1 VNSSFVFIVSALAL
15 TALVVLILMWSL
27 LRTRGAKTPNLAQA
41 NQQVYRQQL
50 KDLEKEHAQ
59 GGLSQ
64 ADFELAR
71 NELLGRMLEDTAQAD
86 APDTIKPP
94 RTLVSAMVLAVFLPV
109 AAMSTYMWLGDVE
122 GLNPSVAAAEEK
134 DKHPDLEAMAA
145 SLAHKLESD
154 SGNAQ
159 RWVMLG
165 RTYRALSQY
174 DKALPAYQKA
184 LTLGADDD
192 IALERAEVLAQH
204 NGGDFK
210 GEPWAVIRQVLAK
223 NARHFSGLLLAGSA
237 SYAQADFKNAIR
249 YWQQARDQLDEG
261 DEEIQGIE
269 IALNKAREKAGEP
282 MVASKPVLA
291 SPPSPHLASS
301 ASSASS
307 AASSGTS
314 GTSKTTSVGAGVSG
328 RVSVDPALKASIS
341 PADVVFVYA
350 TPSDGQ
356 KMPLAI
362 LRKTA
367 ADLPF
372 DFVLDDSTAM
382 SPERKLSSQVQ
393 VVLKVRISKTGEA
406 MTRPGDW
413 IGMID
418 SVPVGAHN
426 LRLVVN
432 RQAP

>member
-15 TALVVLILMWSL
+15 TAVVVLILMWSL
-27 LRTRGAKTPNLAQA
+27 LRTQGSPQPNLAQA

-59 GGLSQ
+59 GGLSP
-64 ADFELAR
+64 ADFDSAR
-71 NELLGRMLEDTAQAD
+71 TELLGRMLEDTAQTD
-86 APDTIKPP
+86 APDAIKPP

-109 AAMSTYMWLGDVE
+109 AAMSTYMWLGEVE
-122 GLNPSVAAAEEK
+122 GLNPAVASAEEK
-134 DKHPDLEAMAA
+134 DKHPDLEAMAT

-165 RTYRALSQY
+165 RTYRALNQY

-184 LTLGADDD
+184 LSLGADDD

-204 NGGDFK
+204 NGGEFK

-237 SYAQADFKNAIR
+237 SYAQGDYKSAIR
-249 YWQQARDQLDEG
+249 YWQQARDQLEEG

-269 IALNKAREKAGEP
+269 IALNKARDKAGEP
-282 MVASKPVLA
+282 VVASKSVLA
-291 SPPSPHLASS
+291 STASPQTASS
-301 ASSASS
+301 SS
-307 AASSGTS
+307 AAAASVAAGT
-314 GTSKTTSVGAGVSG
+314 GVAG
-328 RVSVDPALKASIS
+328 RVSVDPALKASMS
-341 PADVVFVYA
+341 PSDVVFVYA
-350 TPSDGQ
+350 TPTDGQ

-382 SPERKLSSQVQ
+382 SPDRKLSSQAQ

-406 MTRPGDW
+406 MTRAGDW
-413 IGMID
+413 IGVID
-418 SVPVGAHN
+418 AVSVGARN
-426 LRLVVN
+426 VRLVVN

>member
-1 VNSSFVFIVSALAL
+1 MNSSFVFIVSALAL
-15 TALVVLILMWSL
+15 TAVVVLVLMWSL
-27 LRTRGAKTPNLAQA
+27 LRTRGTTQPNLVQA

-59 GGLSQ
+59 GGLSPV
-64 ADFELAR
+64 DFEFAR
-71 NELLGRMLEDTAQAD
+71 AELLGRMLEDTAQAD
-86 APDTIKPP
+86 APDAIKPP

-109 AAMSTYMWLGDVE
+109 AAMSTYMWLGEAE
-122 GLNPSVAAAEEK
+122 GLNPAVASAEDK

-165 RTYRALSQY
+165 RTYRALNQY

-237 SYAQADFKNAIR
+237 SYAQGDYKTAIR
-249 YWQQARDQLDEG
+249 YWQQARDQLEEG

-282 MVASKPVLA
+282 MVASRPVIA
-291 SPPSPHLASS
+291 SPASPHVASS
-301 ASSASS
+301 K
-307 AASSGTS
+307 AAPAAA
-314 GTSKTTSVGAGVSG
+314 VAAGAGVAG
-328 RVSVDPALKASIS
+328 RVSVDPALNASIS
-341 PADVVFVYA
+341 PSDVVFVYA

-362 LRKTA
+362 LRKMA

-382 SPERKLSSQVQ
+382 SPDRKLSSQAQ

-406 MTRPGDW
+406 MTRAGDW
-413 IGMID
+413 IGVID
-418 SVPVGAHN
+418 SVAVGARN
-426 LRLVVN
+426 VRLVVN

>member
-1 VNSSFVFIVSALAL
+1 MNSNFVFIVSALAL
-15 TALVVLILMWSL
+15 TAVVVLVLMWSL
-27 LRTRGAKTPNLAQA
+27 LRTRGNTQPNLAQA

-59 GGLSQ
+59 GGLSP

-71 NELLGRMLEDTAQAD
+71 TELLGRLLEDTAQAD
-86 APDTIKPP
+86 APDAIKPP

-109 AAMSTYMWLGDVE
+109 AAMSTYMWLGEVE
-122 GLNPSVAAAEEK
+122 GLNPALASAEDK

-165 RTYRALSQY
+165 RTYRALNQY

-204 NGGDFK
+204 HGGDFK

-237 SYAQADFKNAIR
+237 SYAQGDYKTAIR
-249 YWQQARDQLDEG
+249 YWQQARDQLEEG

-282 MVASKPVLA
+282 LVASRPVLA
-291 SPPSPHLASS
+291 SPH
-301 ASSASS
+301 
-307 AASSGTS
+307 AASSTAAPAAAAAA
-314 GTSKTTSVGAGVSG
+314 GAGVAG
-328 RVSVDPALKASIS
+328 RVSVDSALKASIS
-341 PADVVFVYA
+341 PTDVVFVYA
-350 TPSDGQ
+350 TPTDGQ

-362 LRKTA
+362 VRKMA

-382 SPERKLSSQVQ
+382 SPDRKLSSQAQ

-406 MTRPGDW
+406 MTRAGDW
-413 IGMID
+413 IGVID
-418 SVPVGAHN
+418 AVAVGARHV
-426 LRLVVN
+426 RLVVN

>member
-1 VNSSFVFIVSALAL
+1 MNSSFVFIVSALAL
-15 TALVVLILMWSL
+15 TAVVVLVLMWSL
-27 LRTRGAKTPNLAQA
+27 LRTRGTTQPNLVQA

-59 GGLSQ
+59 GGLSPV
-64 ADFELAR
+64 DFEFAR
-71 NELLGRMLEDTAQAD
+71 AELLGRMLEDTAQAD
-86 APDTIKPP
+86 APDAIKPP

-109 AAMSTYMWLGDVE
+109 AAMSTYMWLGEAE
-122 GLNPSVAAAEEK
+122 GLNPAVASAEDK
-134 DKHPDLEAMAA
+134 DNHPDLEAMAA

-165 RTYRALSQY
+165 RTYRALNQY

-237 SYAQADFKNAIR
+237 SYAQGDYKTAIR
-249 YWQQARDQLDEG
+249 YWQQARDQLEEG

-282 MVASKPVLA
+282 MVASRPVIALPA
-291 SPPSPHLASS
+291 SPHVASS
-301 ASSASS
+301 K
-307 AASSGTS
+307 AAPAAA
-314 GTSKTTSVGAGVSG
+314 VAAGAGVAG
-328 RVSVDPALKASIS
+328 RVSVDPALNASIS
-341 PADVVFVYA
+341 PSDVVFVYA

-362 LRKTA
+362 LRKMA

-382 SPERKLSSQVQ
+382 SPDRKLSSQAQ

-406 MTRPGDW
+406 MTRAGDW
-413 IGMID
+413 IGVID
-418 SVPVGAHN
+418 SVAVGARN
-426 LRLVVN
+426 VRLVVN